1 MPRRY
6 VSDPKKGQV
15 VDTQTGE
22 TITFEND
29 DGTLTMLATFLYN
42 SMNTMTTENKET
54 NEIRNS
60 SDGRN
65 VLGS

>member
-54 NEIRNS
+54 KFK
-60 SDGRN
+60 
-65 VLGS
+65 